1 MDRASIHDAGAGCL
15 SPMHDE
21 SQITAR
27 MGRACAI
34 GQPNMLLSLARSGE
48 SRLDERNDRQLP

>member
-1 MDRASIHDAGAGCL
+1 
-15 SPMHDE
+15 MHDE